1 MTFLQIK
8 YLIAVGSTGNVSKAA
23 SELYVS
29 RPTIS
34 RALRELEE
42 EFGFP
47 LFYRTNSGLL
57 LTEEGKFFYEK
68 CLELQNLTSQLSA
81 QMRLRGESRGP
92 SANSTIRLGVT
103 PSTSLSIFPQMFRLL
118 RELRPELRIQTLDL
132 SRLRARAALADGSLD
147 FNLSADA
154 RSETLPKDI
163 ERLELVKTQLVLLMR
178 PDHRLAG
185 REFVTID
192 DIKDEP
198 LIYLAKYFQ
207 NEESVD
213 RLYQQ
218 RGFTPNIKFRSLQ
231 MSTIRRLV
239 EDGLGCAILMQG
251 IIDDGKKIVSVPFK
265 PAFPNTICLTWNSAV
280 PHKKSFYEF
289 IEFARVFQK
298 ELNAGGGRRVGG

>member
-47 LFYRTNSGLL
+47 LFYRTNSGLV
-57 LTEEGKFFYEK
+57 LTEEGKFFYER
-68 CLELQNLTSQLSA
+68 CIELQNLTNQLSA
-81 QMRLRGESRGP
+81 QMRLRGETRCP
-92 SANSTIRLGVT
+92 SADSTIRLGVT
-103 PSTSLSIFPQMFRLL
+103 PSTSLCIFPQMFRLL
-118 RELRPELRIQTLDL
+118 REKHPELRLQTFDL
-132 SRLRARAALADGSLD
+132 SRLRARAALAERTLD

-154 RSETLPKDI
+154 RSETLPKGF

-185 REFVTID
+185 REFVTVD
-192 DIKDEP
+192 DVKDEP

-207 NEESVD
+207 SEDSVD
-213 RLYQQ
+213 SLYQQ

-231 MSTIRRLV
+231 MSTIRKLV

-251 IIDDGKKIVSVPFK
+251 VIDDGKRIVAVPFR

-280 PHKKSFYEF
+280 PHKKAFYDF
-289 IEFARVFQK
+289 IEFARLFQQK
-298 ELNAGGGRRVGG
+298 LNEAK